1 MQERGKNKSKS
12 NGKGQGKGKGK
23 GKAKGGGNHVRDGS
37 PSKNGG
43 GQGSQQNHNYN
54 HPQPHQQQNERQHQN
69 HQNHRP
75 NTQQS
80 GSGSGQRQGRGS
92 GNHAGQ
98 KRRATETA
106 TNGPTENGG
115 HAPKRRKSE
124 RQAHLLRSPPPNSD
138 SNLGSGAA
146 AQPHPDFWHPDG
158 SVIIE
163 VEKTKFRLHQSTL
176 QKHSAYFAAMFHQGE
191 NLKGGGGGN
200 RRRYLEVEVDERS
213 PNGGHLPVY
222 RVPETTADDFASL
235 LSLIEEPMK
244 YADEAPPM
252 PILAG
257 VLRAARAL
265 SFDAQYK
272 WAERI
277 FERMWPA
284 TLDTLTTDAIP
295 HAAVALALARTCG
308 LRGVQKRASYELL
321 RMPTFGQTI
330 FAAPADEE
338 DSRADLLRLLHAR
351 EQLGLAWAEAAGK
364 APTDFICPRTQI
376 PERGGG
382 GSSSSSSSGSC
393 AAANVDRVHAR
404 WAELVHTTGLYVQ
417 MMVDPLMGLQDLVEI
432 AWKEEGFCKRCVA
445 ARTNEWD
452 GLRRKLWD
460 DLDVWLELSAD

>member
-1 MQERGKNKSKS
+1 MPGSNDLSTAARLHVVSKTERQSDYMQERGKNKSKS

-37 PSKNGG
+37 PVRERAGGSKHRADHWDDLRDAWAAELSQSKNGG

-235 LSLIEEPMK
+235 LSLIEEPMCVSVCVFSFPFSFFREK
-244 YADEAPPM
+244 
-252 PILAG
+252 PI
-257 VLRAARAL
+257 
-265 SFDAQYK
+265 
-272 WAERI
+272 
-277 FERMWPA
+277 
-284 TLDTLTTDAIP
+284 
-295 HAAVALALARTCG
+295 
-308 LRGVQKRASYELL
+308 
-321 RMPTFGQTI
+321 
-330 FAAPADEE
+330 
-338 DSRADLLRLLHAR
+338 
-351 EQLGLAWAEAAGK
+351 
-364 APTDFICPRTQI
+364 
-376 PERGGG
+376 
-382 GSSSSSSSGSC
+382 
-393 AAANVDRVHAR
+393 
-404 WAELVHTTGLYVQ
+404 
-417 MMVDPLMGLQDLVEI
+417 
-432 AWKEEGFCKRCVA
+432 
-445 ARTNEWD
+445 TNC
-452 GLRRKLWD
+452 
-460 DLDVWLELSAD
+460 